1 MDEDYFDSYPE
12 QTYVHEFET
21 DVRKVVLIHHE
32 LALEGITRTE
42 AEEVARLDLT
52 NEGQRSVATWIAGQH
67 DEYRR
72 AAINLALVGLVTRFH
87 HWLAYLANRIRGDA
101 NETFDRSV
109 AQEMNFLNSHLK
121 NSPHQPPDFK
131 KWVDVRDSVIHA
143 DSRASWTHDGKPRSI
158 EPRFVISGDELNF
171 TEADLKEAFENMLQA
186 IDWYDY
192 QVEKWVVAKY
202 GPRLFMGGKPLFP
215 RKQTVNSPIHLL
227 SFRTECPH
235 H

>member
-1 MDEDYFDSYPE
+1 
-12 QTYVHEFET
+12 
-21 DVRKVVLIHHE
+21 
-32 LALEGITRTE
+32 
-42 AEEVARLDLT
+42 
-52 NEGQRSVATWIAGQH
+52 
-67 DEYRR
+67 
-72 AAINLALVGLVTRFH
+72 
-87 HWLAYLANRIRGDA
+87 
-101 NETFDRSV
+101 
-109 AQEMNFLNSHLK
+109 
-121 NSPHQPPDFK
+121 
-131 KWVDVRDSVIHA
+131 
-143 DSRASWTHDGKPRSI
+143 
-158 EPRFVISGDELNF
+158 VISGDELNF